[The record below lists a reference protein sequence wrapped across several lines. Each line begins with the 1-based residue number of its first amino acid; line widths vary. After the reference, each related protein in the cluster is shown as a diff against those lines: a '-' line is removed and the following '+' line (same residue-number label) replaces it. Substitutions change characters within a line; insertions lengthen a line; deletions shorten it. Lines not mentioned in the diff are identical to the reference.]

1 MPPSSLYWI
10 QKSASSSSSAAGKR
24 SSAASP
30 DERLPLASAV
40 RMLPNSPAP
49 TVPAPRAIVL
59 LRKERRLMNRLR
71 GFVLFSKLT
80 SRGRLSL
87 LLEPFAVGLLIAF
100 MPVESQ
106 RFTLRAASEK

>member
-24 SSAASP
+24 SNAASP
-30 DERLPLASAV
+30 VERLPLASAV

-59 LRKERRLMNRLR
+59 PRKERRLINVFR
-71 GFVLFSKLT
+71 GLTLVSKLS

-106 RFTLRAASEK
+106 RFALHAASEK